1 MGEIIKGLGGNIPV
15 QQTGKGRAVQE
26 NAVELD
32 SVGTCG
38 SSLGWVQG
46 GMGHTA
52 LEGGEPS
59 PLTMHSFLCA
69 LRSPSQ
75 GRSDQPLQLLH
86 QGPVRY
92 QRL

>member
-1 MGEIIKGLGGNIPV
+1 M

-26 NAVELD
+26 NAGELD
-32 SVGTCG
+32 SVDTCG

-46 GMGHTA
+46 GMGHTV
-52 LEGGEPS
+52 LEGGEPN

-69 LRSPSQ
+69 LRSLSQ

-86 QGPVRY
+86 QGPIRN
-92 QRL
+92 QQL